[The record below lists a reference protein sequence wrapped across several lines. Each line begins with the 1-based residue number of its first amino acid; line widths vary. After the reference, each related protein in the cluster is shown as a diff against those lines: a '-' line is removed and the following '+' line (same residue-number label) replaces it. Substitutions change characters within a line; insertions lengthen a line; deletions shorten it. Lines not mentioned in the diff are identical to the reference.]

1 MELTKLTTN
10 YKVKEVSTNLSFEG
24 EALFGGDNVI
34 QSLSGVIK
42 TIEESPLSPLSA
54 YVHHS
59 FNGEMN
65 NQSISNLNEEFRV
78 EAATLIDTII
88 KTIKATI
95 VE

>member
-24 EALFGGDNVI
+24 EALFDGDNVI

-42 TIEESPLSPLSA
+42 TIEESPLSA

-59 FNGEMN
+59 FNSGMN
-65 NQSISNLNEEFRV
+65 NQSISNLNEEYRV

-88 KTIKATI
+88 KTIKTTI
-95 VE
+95 VG

>member
-1 MELTKLTTN
+1 MELTKLTMN
-10 YKVKEVSTNLSFEG
+10 YKVKEVSTTLSFEG

-42 TIEESPLSPLSA
+42 TIEESPLSA

-59 FNGEMN
+59 FNGEMD

>member
-1 MELTKLTTN
+1 MELLKLTTT
-10 YKVKEVSTNLSFEG
+10 YSVKESSELLTFTG
-24 EALFGGDNVI
+24 EALLDGNDEI

-42 TIEESPLSPLSA
+42 TIEETPLSA
-54 YVHHS
+54 YAHYS
-59 FNGEMN
+59 FNGEMS

>member
-10 YKVKEVSTNLSFEG
+10 YKVMEVSTNLSFEG
-24 EALFGGDNVI
+24 EALFDGDNVI

-42 TIEESPLSPLSA
+42 TIEESPLSA

-59 FNGEMN
+59 FNIGMN

>member
-1 MELTKLTTN
+1 MEITKLLTS
-10 YKVKEVSTNLSFEG
+10 YKVKETSTTLLFEG
-24 EALFGGDNVI
+24 EVQFNGDNVI
-34 QSLSGVIK
+34 QSLNGVIK
-42 TIEESPLSPLSA
+42 TIEESPLSA
-54 YVHHS
+54 YVHYS
-59 FNGEMN
+59 FNGGMS

>member
-1 MELTKLTTN
+1 MIDFVSDQDIN
-10 YKVKEVSTNLSFEG
+10 KEV
-24 EALFGGDNVI
+24 
-34 QSLSGVIK
+34 K
-42 TIEESPLSPLSA
+42 TIEESPLSA

>member
-10 YKVKEVSTNLSFEG
+10 YKVKETSTTLLFEG
-24 EALFGGDNVI
+24 EVQFNGDNVI
-34 QSLSGVIK
+34 QSLNGVIK
-42 TIEESPLSPLSA
+42 TIEESPLSA
-54 YVHHS
+54 YVHYS
-59 FNGEMN
+59 FNGGMS
-65 NQSISNLNEEFRV
+65 NQNISNLDEKYGV